1 MPFDLERFLSAQAP
15 VHEAVCAE
23 LAAGRKASHWMWFMF
38 PQLRALGRSPTAKFF
53 GIEGL
58 DEAKAYWAHPVLS
71 ERLALCTQL
80 VLDVRGRSIHQI
92 FGSPDDMKLHSCMT
106 LFEAAAPEEARFAR
120 LIEQGFGGVRDDNTL
135 ALLRPQGRQP
145 G

>member
-23 LAAGRKASHWMWFMF
+23 LAAGRKASHWMWFVF

-58 DEAKAYWAHPVLS
+58 DEAKAYGAHPVLS

-92 FGSPDDMKLHSCMT
+92 FGSPDDLKLHSCMT

>member
-15 VHEAVCAE
+15 VYEAVRAE

>member
-15 VHEAVCAE
+15 VYEAVRAE
-23 LAAGRKASHWMWFMF
+23 LAAGRKASHWMWFVF

-58 DEAKAYWAHPVLS
+58 DEAKAYWAHPVLN
-71 ERLALCTQL
+71 ERLAVCTRL

-135 ALLRPQGRQP
+135 ALLRRQGRQP

>member
-15 VHEAVCAE
+15 VHEAVCTE

-92 FGSPDDMKLHSCMT
+92 FGSPDDLKLHSCMT

>member
-15 VHEAVCAE
+15 VHEAVRAE

-92 FGSPDDMKLHSCMT
+92 FGSPDDLKLHSCMT